1 MNKVAIIDNRVD
13 FNIIKKKS
21 YKVIYIDEN
30 NKCKEDD
37 IHYEEANNVPIIS
50 TLGIL
55 LTASTNCATST
66 YVYVR
71 SVKSKNPSCP
81 NISF

>member
-30 NKCKEDD
+30 NKCK
-37 IHYEEANNVPIIS
+37 
-50 TLGIL
+50 
-55 LTASTNCATST
+55 
-66 YVYVR
+66 
-71 SVKSKNPSCP
+71 
-81 NISF
+81 